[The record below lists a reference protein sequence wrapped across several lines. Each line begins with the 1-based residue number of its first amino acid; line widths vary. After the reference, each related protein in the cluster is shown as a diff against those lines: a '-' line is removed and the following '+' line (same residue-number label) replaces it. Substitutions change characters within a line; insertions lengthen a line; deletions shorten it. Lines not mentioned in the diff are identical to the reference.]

1 MARQLSRAR
10 RATARSARRA
20 DASLLYAQ
28 DPAAV
33 RRWVDAV
40 ARRWQFEQIVP
51 AHFEAPIRAS
61 PSEFARAF
69 AFLEDERIDAFPAGD
84 TARGLRP
91 IARIASSALRASV
104 E

>member
-1 MARQLSRAR
+1 MR
-10 RATARSARRA
+10 T
-20 DASLLYAQ
+20 LLYAQ

-91 IARIASSALRASV
+91 IARIASSALRANVVSK
-104 E
+104 